1 MSVSTDL
8 ISLRNDLEPVV
19 DILASQRFRNRE
31 GLGNEVP
38 FFIAPFAARETAE
51 LERFVRKVSE
61 RLLQQ
66 GITVTHMNLYD
77 LVLEILEERGIL
89 ETILEREPELEKD
102 ELKELLQSVLDMENH
117 FVPAIEKRVNG
128 EQTAMLLLTGVGE
141 VFPYIRSHNLLNNL
155 QKAIQGRPTV
165 MFFPGKYQQNLET
178 GASLN
183 LFEKLG
189 DDRYYRA
196 FHLFHALP

>member
-1 MSVSTDL
+1 MLVSTDQ
-8 ISLRNDLEPVV
+8 ISLCRDLEAVV
-19 DILASQRFRNRE
+19 EILSSQRFRNRE

-38 FFIAPFAARETAE
+38 FFIAPFAAREAEE
-51 LERFVRKVSE
+51 LERFVRKVRE

-66 GITVTHMNLYD
+66 GIAITHINLYD
-77 LVLEILEERGIL
+77 LVLEILDEREIL
-89 ETILEREPELEKD
+89 EAILEREPELEKD
-102 ELKELLQSVLDMENH
+102 QLKELLQSVLDMENY
-117 FVPAIEKRVNG
+117 FVPAIEKQMG
-128 EQTAMLLLTGVGE
+128 EEHTAMLLLTGVGE
-141 VFPYIRSHNLLNNL
+141 VFPYIRSLNLLNNL
-155 QKAIQGRPTV
+155 QKAIQDRPTV

-196 FHLFHALP
+196 FHLFHCQP